1 MNNDKNQKLNRF
13 ELVLAASNRVR
24 ELRSGHR
31 STLGDKN
38 RDCVTA
44 LNEIEKGIIGKEYLY
59 KQK

>member
-1 MNNDKNQKLNRF
+1 MSNKVKPLNRF

-31 STLGDKN
+31 STLGTKN

-44 LNEIEKGIIGKEYLY
+44 LSEFEKGIIGKEYLY

>member
-1 MNNDKNQKLNRF
+1 MNNKNQKLNRF

-31 STLGDKN
+31 STLGSKN

-44 LNEIEKGIIGKEYLY
+44 LKEIEQGIIGKEYLY

>member
-1 MNNDKNQKLNRF
+1 MNDRNKPLNRF

-24 ELRSGHR
+24 ELRGGHR
-31 STLGDKN
+31 STLGTKN